1 MSPLAPVPP
10 ALFFAVL
17 SFVFSTRLA
26 RDLPFLHSLTKRFLS
41 VGHKDD
47 PAQGSLP
54 LGAPSRSWGQGWESK
69 EISIMLGG
77 KTYGQSMDEVLWE
90 PRGVCDSL
98 PEGTGRLSR
107 GRAQLNG
114 VSGDKEQLPREAA
127 GAPQPLCAQ
136 PGDGMGWE
144 NRCFFI
150 PRPMSSEEESS
161 DVGGVSRPASP
172 GDSTGL
178 IGSAW

>member
-1 MSPLAPVPP
+1 
-10 ALFFAVL
+10 
-17 SFVFSTRLA
+17 
-26 RDLPFLHSLTKRFLS
+26 
-41 VGHKDD
+41 
-47 PAQGSLP
+47 
-54 LGAPSRSWGQGWESK
+54 
-69 EISIMLGG
+69 MLGG

-136 PGDGMGWE
+136 PGGCSLGCWK
-144 NRCFFI
+144 NLGRTKQ
-150 PRPMSSEEESS
+150 
-161 DVGGVSRPASP
+161 VV
-172 GDSTGL
+172 
-178 IGSAW
+178 